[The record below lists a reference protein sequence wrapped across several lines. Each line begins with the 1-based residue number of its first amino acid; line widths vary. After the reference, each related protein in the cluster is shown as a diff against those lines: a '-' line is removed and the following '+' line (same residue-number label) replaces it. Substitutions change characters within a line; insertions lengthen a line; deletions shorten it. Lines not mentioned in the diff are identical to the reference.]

1 MLATC
6 HGGPR
11 RTQPDLIG
19 KRRDDFE
26 ELCARQSGLMERGMG
41 LLTRN
46 VAEATEIPAS
56 ALGRRVLGLLQRTE
70 LHLLYT
76 NRCRHH

>member
-1 MLATC
+1 
-6 HGGPR
+6 
-11 RTQPDLIG
+11 
-19 KRRDDFE
+19 
-26 ELCARQSGLMERGMG
+26 MERGMG

-56 ALGRRVLGLLQRTE
+56 ALGRRVLGPVLQRTE